1 MKFFNKFIYPLYRI
15 KVNTDIKNGSKFS
28 KKIVMKKLLV
38 LGILFSYVHLA
49 YGQEEVRIPFSTSI
63 SAHIVKYNQRIDAAY
78 KDNDLERASF
88 LFDSLVNN
96 HLKGTYMDN
105 FTVNPLKGDP
115 ITLEDFEKPMFLVSY
130 ASWCVPGIGE
140 IPAFNDL
147 ADRFHDQ
154 IDFVVLFWDAKENL
168 KDKVKEYSQN
178 VQMVYVDE
186 KTNQDS
192 YIINKLKHA
201 LGFPMT
207 YYMDEEKKVLDIR
220 KVVTHHSSETLSNS
234 YNIHF
239 NSLSKGVSLLIADL
253 DAKGGLLTDSSDKEE
268 GKKLKDNDSRTQE
281 ERDIDAEY
289 ERYRREKDSLERIKK
304 KQRKKRGNY

>member
-1 MKFFNKFIYPLYRI
+1 
-15 KVNTDIKNGSKFS
+15 
-28 KKIVMKKLLV
+28 MKKLLI
-38 LGILFSYVHLA
+38 LGILISYFSSTYA
-49 YGQEEVRIPFSTSI
+49 QEEVKIPFSTAI

-78 KDNDLERASF
+78 KDNDLERAEF

-115 ITLEDFEKPMFLVSY
+115 ITLEDFEKPMFLISS

-154 IDFVVLFWDAKENL
+154 IDFIVLFWDTKENL
-168 KDKVKEYSQN
+168 KEKAKEYGQN
-178 VQMVYVDE
+178 VQLLYVNE

-207 YYMDEEKKVLDIR
+207 YYLDEEKKLLDIR
-220 KVVTHHSSETLSNS
+220 KVVVHHSSETLSNS

-253 DAKGGLLTDSSDKEE
+253 DAKGLLVEKTKVEE
-268 GKKLKDNDSRTQE
+268 EEELEDEDGRTQE

-289 ERYRREKDSLERIKK
+289 ERYRREKDSLEKA
-304 KQRKKRGNY
+304 RKKRKRDRDN